1 MNMENYKYDVIMD
14 FWRAFCLFQLFFR
27 CLEGRST
34 LLKACENVKSFLIFL
49 ALFLQVCKC
58 VIDELDESATLTCGH
73 ILHWYLRGPPP
84 FTWWWSGR
92 PPSPPTWGYNRNMM
106 MMVEVIII
114 NCHHHHYYLRCIDG
128 LGHNEAAG

>member
-27 CLEGRST
+27 CLEGRRT

-58 VIDELDESATLTCGH
+58 VIGELDESATLTCGH

-92 PPSPPTWGYNRNMM
+92 PPSPPTWGYIINMM

-114 NCHHHHYYLRCIDG
+114 NCHH
-128 LGHNEAAG
+128 